1 MPQPGFSDIED
12 QTGFRRLYEAAP
24 FLVALTEGEAH
35 RLVWGNACFRDLL
48 GINAVA
54 GRPLVE
60 AVPDL
65 IPRGVAAALESVLA
79 GGDPVELRAV
89 PLHIPT
95 AGPPVRR
102 SVDLSVHPRRDAD
115 GGIIG
120 LHLHGVDVTAEHAG
134 RSQRV
139 RRTQEQRTE
148 LETLYNKAPVGL
160 ALFDRDLRFVRI
172 NERLAD
178 INGVPV
184 DEHLG
189 RSVWDVVPDP
199 GIRQDAE
206 PLFLRIL
213 ETGEGVTVELQGETR
228 SQPGVVRQ
236 WIEHFYPLFDES
248 GAVSGIGVVVEEV
261 TERRRAERRRAEA
274 ERQREWM
281 VQELAHRV
289 KNTLATVQT
298 IVMRTLSSSV
308 APERLRVLSE
318 RLDALAQTH
327 TLLAENK
334 WAVDLTMLVRRE
346 LAPYGA
352 RARAVGPDEPL
363 NARAAL
369 ALTLTLHELATN
381 AAKHGAFSAGNGQV
395 DLSWRLEPE
404 NGNVSAWLVVDWSE
418 SGGPPIEGPC
428 RMSFGTKLIRS
439 VVPYDLRG
447 VVELTFFPDGAA
459 CRVSI
464 PMSEVSP

>member
-1 MPQPGFSDIED
+1 
-12 QTGFRRLYEAAP
+12 
-24 FLVALTEGEAH
+24 
-35 RLVWGNACFRDLL
+35 
-48 GINAVA
+48 
-54 GRPLVE
+54 
-60 AVPDL
+60 
-65 IPRGVAAALESVLA
+65 
-79 GGDPVELRAV
+79 
-89 PLHIPT
+89 
-95 AGPPVRR
+95 
-102 SVDLSVHPRRDAD
+102 
-115 GGIIG
+115 
-120 LHLHGVDVTAEHAG
+120 
-134 RSQRV
+134 
-139 RRTQEQRTE
+139 
-148 LETLYNKAPVGL
+148 
-160 ALFDRDLRFVRI
+160 
-172 NERLAD
+172 
-178 INGVPV
+178 
-184 DEHLG
+184 
-189 RSVWDVVPDP
+189 
-199 GIRQDAE
+199 
-206 PLFLRIL
+206 
-213 ETGEGVTVELQGETR
+213 
-228 SQPGVVRQ
+228 
-236 WIEHFYPLFDES
+236 
-248 GAVSGIGVVVEEV
+248 
-261 TERRRAERRRAEA
+261 
-274 ERQREWM
+274 
-281 VQELAHRV
+281 
-289 KNTLATVQT
+289 
-298 IVMRTLSSSV
+298 MRTLSSSV